1 MKIQKIGI
9 IGAGNM
15 GSGIAQKI
23 AQEGIQ
29 VVIVDIED
37 RFVQKGLDNIKKTLS
52 EGVERKIFTDEQSKE
67 ILSRI
72 HGTTNKDEVKD
83 ADLVIEAIFE
93 DMDVKKDLFK
103 YLDSVC
109 KDNTIFASNT
119 SSFSITELAS
129 SINRDDRFVGLHF
142 FYHPAKNRLLEVIP
156 GKNTSESTVSLAN
169 IFSGMIGKTAI
180 HVTDAPGFAVN
191 RFFVP
196 WLNEAT
202 RILEDG
208 IANIPTIDE
217 TAKKVFKVPMGP
229 FELMNVTGIPI
240 AYHSTVG
247 LGNKLGDFYIH
258 SDCLKKQFESKE
270 QWDMR
275 GEVDASKADAVEERL
290 LGAVFTVSCTL
301 ATEDV
306 SSIEDIDRGAKVG
319 LRWRKGPFEMMNKYG
334 IERSYDI
341 VKIFIEK
348 YENLKMPNLLI
359 QQFKNK
365 KPWSFSYVDLEIK
378 DNIARILI
386 NRPEAMNAI
395 NEEVI
400 SQLDKQFTA
409 ANNNTNVKAIVLEGA
424 GKAFIAGA
432 DIQYFIKKIEQ
443 NKIDDICKFT
453 RYGHSVLNK
462 IDASEKPVIAKIDGL
477 ALGGEA
483 EIALTAD
490 TIIATDN
497 GSIGF
502 PETGIGI
509 YPGLGGTQRT
519 TQYIGKE
526 LAKYLVFT
534 GKILDAKTA
543 ASIGLIEYIL
553 PFDEID
559 SMITELIRSGRLLK
573 KSMKKGVKLPENF
586 QKIKDYFS
594 DANIQSMLTGK
605 GELNELGQKI
615 SKTISYKAP
624 LAIKLANK
632 IIDEGSI
639 LDLNEGLEVELSHL
653 SEIFS
658 TEDALEGLNSVIK
671 RQRPL
676 DFLKQIKRCFLLKF
690 IFGF

>member
-23 AQEGIQ
+23 AQEGIN
-29 VVIVDIED
+29 VVMVDVED
-37 RFVQKGLDNIKKTLS
+37 RFVQKGLENIKQTLS
-52 EGVERKIFTDEQSKE
+52 EGVKRKIFTEEQTKD

-72 HGTTNKDEVKD
+72 KGTTNRDEVKD

-93 DMDVKKDLFK
+93 DMDVKKELFN
-103 YLDSVC
+103 YLDNVC
-109 KDNTIFASNT
+109 EDKTVLASNT

-129 SINRDDRFVGLHF
+129 SINRNDRFVGLHF
-142 FYHPAKNRLLEVIP
+142 FYHPAKNRLLEIIP
-156 GKNTSESTVSLAN
+156 SKNTSENTVSLAN
-169 IFSGMIGKTAI
+169 VFSGMIGKTAI
-180 HVTDAPGFAVN
+180 HVTDSPGFVVN

-202 RILEDG
+202 RVLEEG
-208 IANIPTIDE
+208 IADIPTIDDA
-217 TAKKVFKVPMGP
+217 AKKVFKVPMGP

-247 LGNKLGDFYIH
+247 LGTKLGDFYMF
-258 SDCLKKQFESKE
+258 SKCLEEQFERQK
-270 QWDMR
+270 QWDLS
-275 GEVDASKADAVEERL
+275 GEVDNSKTKAVEERL
-290 LGAVFTVSCTL
+290 LGAVFTVACTL
-301 ATEDV
+301 AAECA

-334 IERSYDI
+334 IERTYDI
-341 VKIFIEK
+341 VSKFIEK
-348 YENLKMPNLLI
+348 HPMLKMPNLLK
-359 QQFKNK
+359 QQYENK

-378 DNIARILI
+378 DDIARILI

-395 NEEVI
+395 NEIVI
-400 SQLDKQFTA
+400 GQLDEQFTK
-409 ANNNTNVKAIVLEGA
+409 ANSNPNVKAIVLEGA

-462 IDASEKPVIAKIDGL
+462 IDASDKPVIVKLDGL
-477 ALGGEA
+477 ALGGGA
-483 EIALTAD
+483 EIALAAD
-490 TIIATDN
+490 TIIATEK

-526 LAKYLVFT
+526 LAKYLIFT

-543 ASIGLIEYIL
+543 ATIGLVEYIF
-553 PFDEID
+553 PPDEID
-559 SMITELIRSGRLLK
+559 NKISELISNGKLLK
-573 KSMKKGVKLPENF
+573 KSMKKEATLPENF
-586 QKIKDYFS
+586 QKIKNYFS
-594 DANIQSMLTGK
+594 DVNIQSMLSGK
-605 GELNELGQKI
+605 GDLNELGQKI

-632 IIDEGSI
+632 IIDEGSQ

-653 SEIFS
+653 PEIFA
-658 TEDALEGLNSVIK
+658 TQDALEGLNSVIIRK
-671 RQRPL
+671 RPE
-676 DFLKQIKRCFLLKF
+676 FK
-690 IFGF
+690 GE

>member
-23 AQEGIQ
+23 AQESIE
-29 VVIVDIED
+29 VVIVDVED

-52 EGVERKIFTDEQSKE
+52 QGVERKIFTEEQAKE

-72 HGTTNKDEVKD
+72 KGSTNKDEVKD
-83 ADLVIEAIFE
+83 ADLIIEAIFE

-103 YLDSVC
+103 YLDEVC
-109 KDNTIFASNT
+109 EEKTVLASNT
-119 SSFSITELAS
+119 SSFSISELAS
-129 SINRDDRFVGLHF
+129 SINRNDRFVGLHF
-142 FYHPAKNRLLEVIP
+142 FYHPAKNRLLEIIP
-156 GKNTSESTVSLAN
+156 GKNTSEDTVSLAS
-169 IFSGMIGKTAI
+169 IFSSMIGKTAI

-202 RILEDG
+202 RILEED
-208 IANIPTIDE
+208 IANIPTIDDI
-217 TAKKVFKVPMGP
+217 AKKVFKIPMGP

-247 LGNKLGDFYIH
+247 LGNKLGDFYIF
-258 SDCLKKQFESKE
+258 SNRLKEQFESKE
-270 QWDMR
+270 QWDMS
-275 GEVDASKADAVEERL
+275 GEIDSLKADVVEERL
-290 LGAVFTVSCTL
+290 LGAVFTVACTL
-301 ATEDV
+301 VSEGV
-306 SSIEDIDRGAKVG
+306 SSIEDIDRGAKIG
-319 LRWRKGPFEMMNKYG
+319 LRWRRGPFEMMNRYG
-334 IERSYDI
+334 IERSYGI
-341 VKIFIEK
+341 VKKFIEVHPK
-348 YENLKMPNLLI
+348 LKMPNLL
-359 QQFKNK
+359 QKQFETK
-365 KPWSFSYVDLEIK
+365 KSWSFTYVDLEIK

-409 ANNNTNVKAIVLEGA
+409 ANNNPDVKAVVLEGA

-443 NKIDDICKFT
+443 DKIDDICKFT

-462 IDASEKPVIAKIDGL
+462 IDKSEKSVIAKFDGL
-477 ALGGEA
+477 ALGGGA
-483 EIALTAD
+483 EIALAAD
-490 TIIATDN
+490 TIIATEK

-543 ASIGLIEYIL
+543 ASIGLIEYIV
-553 PFDEID
+553 PPDEID
-559 SMITELIRSGRLLK
+559 SKITELISSGKLLK
-573 KSMKKGVKLPENF
+573 KSVKKEVKLPENF

-594 DANIQSMLTGK
+594 DTKIQYVLS
-605 GELNELGQKI
+605 GEGDLNELGQKI

-624 LAIKLANK
+624 LAIKLANQ
-632 IIDEGSI
+632 IIDEGSR
-639 LDLNEGLEVELSHL
+639 LSLNEGLEIELSHL

-671 RQRPL
+671 RQRPT
-676 DFLKQIKRCFLLKF
+676 FKGK
-690 IFGF
+690 